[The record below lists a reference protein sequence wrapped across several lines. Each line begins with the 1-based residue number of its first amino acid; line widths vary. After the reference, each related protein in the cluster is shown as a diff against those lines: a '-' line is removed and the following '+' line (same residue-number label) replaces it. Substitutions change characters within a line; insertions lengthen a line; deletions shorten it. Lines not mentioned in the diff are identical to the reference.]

1 MGANSDR
8 IRKFYLDRVN
18 VHKREGESEAK
29 AHEMAERETIARYG
43 RIPGEGKR

>member
-18 VHKREGESEAK
+18 VHKREGESEQD
-29 AHEMAERETIARYG
+29 AHEMAERETKSKYG
-43 RIPGEGKR
+43 RIPGEGK

>member
-1 MGANSDR
+1 MSANSDR

-18 VHKREGESEAK
+18 VHKREGEDDQE
-29 AHEMAERETIARYG
+29 AHEMAEREAIAKYG